1 MASIR
6 QQIMDKIESRLGTIL
21 VSNGYQTDIGNNVF
35 PWLMTTP
42 ASLPAVV
49 FRDPSRDV
57 SAHREAHLSTVFVET
72 EVFGTSGFTDD
83 DIRAMIQDVVKAFGT
98 DTTWDGLAL
107 DTNLVSDIFVI
118 DTGTNAIKS
127 GLIMFKVTYRGGQ
140 FSE

>member
-35 PWLMTTP
+35 PWLLSTP

-49 FRDPSRDV
+49 FRDMRRDV
-57 SAHREAHLSTVFVET
+57 TAHIESCLSTVTVET
-72 EVFGTSGFTDD
+72 EVFGAAGFTDD
-83 DIRAMIQDVVKAFGT
+83 DIRAMIKDVVNAFGT

-107 DTNLVSDIFVI
+107 DTDLVSDNVVI
-118 DTGTNAIKS
+118 DTLACC
-127 GLIMFKVTYRGGQ
+127 FVDCGQ
-140 FSE
+140 H

>member
-35 PWLMTTP
+35 PWLLTTP
-42 ASLPAVV
+42 AILPAVV
-49 FRDPSRDV
+49 FRDPTRNV
-57 SAHREAHLSTVFVET
+57 SAHMEAHLSTVSVDV
-72 EVFGTSGFTDD
+72 EVFGAAGFTDD
-83 DIRAMIQDVVKAFGT
+83 DIRAMIQDVIKAVGT

-107 DTNLVSDIFVI
+107 DTELVSDSVVI
-118 DTGTNAIKS
+118 DTQANAVKN
-127 GLIMFKVTYRGGQ
+127 GLITFKVAYRGGR